1 MEYTDYLELVK
12 RRRKMISF
20 TDKKVSNEDILK
32 IIDAARYAPSGMNSQ
47 PWEFIVIRDKKSIE
61 EIAYIKAEEINL
73 PRIVKIIRR
82 IKILKKYMKM
92 PHIVDKGIKNAKN
105 AQAMIIVCA
114 DTRKRINLPGQKH
127 KVVHGKII
135 LKKPLK
141 IVDVD
146 SIFASSMSAAFI
158 HMLLAAT
165 TLGLGSQ
172 YITLTSSPI
181 KEKRIKAK
189 LGIPDHMKI
198 YDTLALGYPKYEPR
212 NKYTRELQDIVHFEN
227 YDMSKSQTDEYII
240 ERASQRADMKFL

>member
-1 MEYTDYLELVK
+1 
-12 RRRKMISF
+12 MISF
-20 TDKKVSNEDILK
+20 SDKKVSNEDILK
-32 IIDAARYAPSGMNSQ
+32 IIDAARYAPSGMNFQ
-47 PWEFIVIRDKKSIE
+47 PWEFVVIRYKKCIE

-73 PRIVKIIRR
+73 PKIAKIMNKVKF
-82 IKILKKYMKM
+82 LKRYIKM
-92 PHIVDKGIKNAKN
+92 PPLVERGIKNAKN
-105 AQAMIIVCA
+105 AQAMIVVCG

-135 LKKPLK
+135 LKKPLN

-146 SIFASSMSAAFI
+146 SIYASSMSAAFI

-181 KEKRIKAK
+181 KEKRIKEK

-212 NKYTRELQDIVHFEN
+212 KKFTRELQDIVHFGN
-227 YDMSKSQTDEYII
+227 YDMSKSQTDEYIM
-240 ERASQRADMKFL
+240 ERASHRADMKFL